1 MRTPLLTYVI
11 HLYTNIACH
20 FWHMYYH
27 AQDLQDFC
35 EFNSIE
41 LLPYVVERRKDDV
54 PLSIKEVAE
63 VARSEKPPSS

>member
-1 MRTPLLTYVI
+1 M
-11 HLYTNIACH
+11 C
-20 FWHMYYH
+20 YH
-27 AQDLQDFC
+27 TQDLQDFC

-63 VARSEKPPSS
+63 VGHSEKPPSS